1 MSITVLLI
9 IAAAVTFFLTRSK
22 SKSRPPAVPSTPAG
36 WVIGPIIR
44 GTNHSIGMPAS
55 PTPLG
60 VGWFIDFPGPGGK
73 VDYVQNF
80 SPPALQAGKTLKID
94 FTVSGAG
101 FVPFEFPDRQAMVSV
116 QFQRRGDNWSGTG
129 AMQSYRWYSRQMV
142 LLAPG
147 EFTLTVPLVLESWGD
162 VQGKSDNPDAFA
174 AAMLDLDNIAIVF
187 GHSSGAG
194 HGVYATE
201 PSRFT
206 LLGMALAAGG

>member
-1 MSITVLLI
+1 MSLTILIVL
-9 IAAAVTFFLTRSK
+9 AALAIGAFLSK
-22 SKSRPPAVPSTPAG
+22 SKTRPPAVPLPSTSTG

-101 FVPFEFPDRQAMVSV
+101 FTPYEFPDRQAMVSI

-194 HGVYATE
+194 HGVYASE

-206 LLGMALAAGG
+206 LLDMAQV